1 MLNQGIIIA
10 IDGWSSC
17 GKSTLAKALAK
28 KLSYAYIDTGAMYR
42 ACTYY
47 FIQHQIDLKD
57 EDAIQAALKNIQITF
72 KSIEGLNTTF
82 LNDVNVEQEI
92 RSMDVSNLVSPV
104 AELSVVRKFLVEQQQ
119 AMGQQKSVVLD
130 GRDIGTVVFPN
141 AELKIFLTAEPEV
154 RAERRFEELKQ
165 KGIQITLAEVIANL
179 QERDHIDSTRADSP
193 LKQAEDAHLIDNT
206 YMDLDTSI
214 NKVLELMDRTQK

>member
-1 MLNQGIIIA
+1 MLNKGIIIA

-28 KLSYAYIDTGAMYR
+28 KLNYAYIDTGAMYR
-42 ACTYY
+42 ACTYF

-57 EDAIQAALKNIQITF
+57 EDAVEASLKNIQINF
-72 KSIEGLNTTF
+72 KSIEGINNTF
-82 LNDVNVEQEI
+82 LNGKNVEQEI
-92 RSMDVSNLVSPV
+92 RSMEVSNLVSPV
-104 AELSVVRKFLVEQQQ
+104 AELSVVRKFLVKQQQ

-154 RAERRFEELKQ
+154 RAKRRFEELRQ
-165 KGIQITLAEVIANL
+165 KGIEITLSEVITNL

-206 YMDLDTSI
+206 YMDLEISI
-214 NKVLELMDRTQK
+214 NTVLELMGHRQN

>member
-57 EDAIQAALKNIQITF
+57 EDAVLAALKNIQITF

-119 AMGQQKSVVLD
+119 AMGQQKSVILD

-154 RAERRFEELKQ
+154 RAARRFEELKQ
-165 KGIQITLAEVIANL
+165 KGIEITLAEVIANL

-214 NKVLELMDRTQK
+214 KKVLELMDRTQK

>member
-1 MLNQGIIIA
+1 MLNKGIIIA

-28 KLSYAYIDTGAMYR
+28 KLNYAYIDTGAMYR
-42 ACTYY
+42 ACTYF
-47 FIQHQIDLKD
+47 FIKHQIDIKD
-57 EDAIQAALKNIQITF
+57 EDAVEAALKNIQINF
-72 KSIEGLNTTF
+72 KSIEGINTTF
-82 LNDVNVEQEI
+82 LNGKNVEQEI
-92 RSMDVSNLVSPV
+92 RSMEVSNLVSPV
-104 AELSVVRKFLVEQQQ
+104 AELSVVRKFLVKQQQ

-154 RAERRFEELKQ
+154 RAKRRFEELKE
-165 KGIQITLAEVIANL
+165 KGIEITLSEVITNL

-206 YMDLDTSI
+206 YMDLETSI
-214 NKVLELMDRTQK
+214 HTVLELMGHNQN

>member
-57 EDAIQAALKNIQITF
+57 EDAVLAALKNIQITF

-104 AELSVVRKFLVEQQQ
+104 AELSVVRKFLVGQQQ
-119 AMGQQKSVVLD
+119 AMGQQKSVILD

-154 RAERRFEELKQ
+154 RAARRFEELKQ
-165 KGIQITLAEVIANL
+165 KGIEITLAEVIANL

-214 NKVLELMDRTQK
+214 KKVLELMDRTQK

>member
-57 EDAIQAALKNIQITF
+57 EDAVQAALKNIQITF
-72 KSIEGLNTTF
+72 KSIEGYNTTF
-82 LNDVNVEQEI
+82 LNGVNVEQEI

-193 LKQAEDAHLIDNT
+193 LKQAEDAYLIDNT

>member
-57 EDAIQAALKNIQITF
+57 EDAVQAALKNIQITF

-92 RSMDVSNLVSPV
+92 RSMNVSNLVSPV

-214 NKVLELMDRTQK
+214 NKVLELMDSNQK

>member
-1 MLNQGIIIA
+1 MLNKGIIIA

-28 KLSYAYIDTGAMYR
+28 KLNYAYIDTGAMYR
-42 ACTYY
+42 ACTYF
-47 FIQHQIDLKD
+47 FIKHQIDLKD
-57 EDAIQAALKNIQITF
+57 EDAVEAALKNIQINF
-72 KSIEGLNTTF
+72 KSIEGINTTF
-82 LNDVNVEQEI
+82 LNGKNVEQEI
-92 RSMDVSNLVSPV
+92 RSMEVSNLVSPV
-104 AELSVVRKFLVEQQQ
+104 AELSVVRKFLVKQQQ

-154 RAERRFEELKQ
+154 RAKRRFEELKE
-165 KGIQITLAEVIANL
+165 KGIEITLSEVITNL

-206 YMDLDTSI
+206 YMDLETSI
-214 NKVLELMDRTQK
+214 NTVLELMGHSQN

>member
-1 MLNQGIIIA
+1 MLNKGIIIA

-28 KLSYAYIDTGAMYR
+28 KLNYAYIDTGAMYR
-42 ACTYY
+42 ACTYF
-47 FIQHQIDLKD
+47 FIKHQIDLKD
-57 EDAIQAALKNIQITF
+57 EDAVEAALKNIQINF
-72 KSIEGLNTTF
+72 KSIEGINTTF
-82 LNDVNVEQEI
+82 LNGKNVEQEI
-92 RSMDVSNLVSPV
+92 RSMEVSNLVSPV
-104 AELSVVRKFLVEQQQ
+104 AELSVVRKFLVKQQQ

-154 RAERRFEELKQ
+154 RAKRRFEELKE
-165 KGIQITLAEVIANL
+165 KGIEITLSEVITNL

-193 LKQAEDAHLIDNT
+193 LKQAEDALLIDNT
-206 YMDLDTSI
+206 YMDLETSI
-214 NKVLELMDRTQK
+214 HTVLELMGHSQN

>member
-57 EDAIQAALKNIQITF
+57 EDAVLAALKNIQITF

-82 LNDVNVEQEI
+82 LNGVNVEQEI

-119 AMGQQKSVVLD
+119 AMGQQKSVILD

-154 RAERRFEELKQ
+154 RAARRFEELKQ
-165 KGIQITLAEVIANL
+165 KGIEITLAEVIANL

-214 NKVLELMDRTQK
+214 KKVLELMDRTQK

>member
-57 EDAIQAALKNIQITF
+57 EDAVLAALKNIQITF

-82 LNDVNVEQEI
+82 LNGKNVEQEI
-92 RSMDVSNLVSPV
+92 RSMAVSNLVSPV

-214 NKVLELMDRTQK
+214 NKVLELMDSNQK

>member
-57 EDAIQAALKNIQITF
+57 EDAVLAALKNIQITF

-119 AMGQQKSVVLD
+119 AMGQQKSVILD

-154 RAERRFEELKQ
+154 RAARRFEELKQ
-165 KGIQITLAEVIANL
+165 KGIEITLAEVITNL
-179 QERDHIDSTRADSP
+179 QERDHIDSTRVDSP

-214 NKVLELMDRTQK
+214 KKVLELMDRTQK

>member
-57 EDAIQAALKNIQITF
+57 EDAVLAALKNIQITF

-82 LNDVNVEQEI
+82 LNEVNVEQEI

-119 AMGQQKSVVLD
+119 AMGQQKSVILD

-154 RAERRFEELKQ
+154 RAARRFEELKQ
-165 KGIQITLAEVIANL
+165 KGIEITLAEVITNL

-214 NKVLELMDRTQK
+214 KKVLELMDRTQK

>member
-1 MLNQGIIIA
+1 MLNKGIIIA

-28 KLSYAYIDTGAMYR
+28 KLNYAYIDTGAMYR
-42 ACTYY
+42 ACTYF
-47 FIQHQIDLKD
+47 FIQHQIDLKN
-57 EDAIQAALKNIQITF
+57 EDAVEAALKNIQINF
-72 KSIEGLNTTF
+72 KSIEGINTTF
-82 LNDVNVEQEI
+82 LNGKNVEQEI
-92 RSMDVSNLVSPV
+92 RSMEVSNLVSPV
-104 AELSVVRKFLVEQQQ
+104 AELSVVRKFLVKQQQ

-154 RAERRFEELKQ
+154 RAKRRFEELKE
-165 KGIQITLAEVIANL
+165 KGIEITLSEVITNL

-206 YMDLDTSI
+206 YMDLETSI
-214 NKVLELMDRTQK
+214 HTVLELMGHNQN

>member
-57 EDAIQAALKNIQITF
+57 EDAVQAALKNIQITF

-82 LNDVNVEQEI
+82 LNGKNVEQEI

-214 NKVLELMDRTQK
+214 NKVLELMDSNQK

>member
-1 MLNQGIIIA
+1 MLNKGIIIA

-28 KLSYAYIDTGAMYR
+28 KLNYAYIDTGAMYR
-42 ACTYY
+42 ACTYF
-47 FIQHQIDLKD
+47 FIQHQIDLKN
-57 EDAIQAALKNIQITF
+57 EDAVGAALKNIQINF
-72 KSIEGLNTTF
+72 KSIEGINTTF
-82 LNDVNVEQEI
+82 LNSKNVEQEI
-92 RSMDVSNLVSPV
+92 RSMEVSNLVSPV
-104 AELSVVRKFLVEQQQ
+104 AELSVVRKFLVKQQQ

-154 RAERRFEELKQ
+154 RAKRRFEELKE
-165 KGIQITLAEVIANL
+165 KGIEITLSEVITNL

-206 YMDLDTSI
+206 YMDLETSI
-214 NKVLELMDRTQK
+214 NTVLELMGHSQN

>member
-57 EDAIQAALKNIQITF
+57 EDAVQAALKNIQITF

>member
-57 EDAIQAALKNIQITF
+57 EDAVLAALKNIQITF

-119 AMGQQKSVVLD
+119 AMGQQKSVILD

-154 RAERRFEELKQ
+154 RAARRFEELKQ
-165 KGIQITLAEVIANL
+165 KGIEITLAEVITNL

-214 NKVLELMDRTQK
+214 KKVLELMDRTQK

>member
-57 EDAIQAALKNIQITF
+57 EDAVQAALKNIQITF

-214 NKVLELMDRTQK
+214 NKVLELMDSNQK

>member
-1 MLNQGIIIA
+1 
-10 IDGWSSC
+10 
-17 GKSTLAKALAK
+17 
-28 KLSYAYIDTGAMYR
+28 
-42 ACTYY
+42 
-47 FIQHQIDLKD
+47 
-57 EDAIQAALKNIQITF
+57 
-72 KSIEGLNTTF
+72 
-82 LNDVNVEQEI
+82 
-92 RSMDVSNLVSPV
+92 MDVSNLVSPV

-214 NKVLELMDRTQK
+214 NKVLELMDSNQK

>member
-57 EDAIQAALKNIQITF
+57 EDAVQAALKNIQITF

-119 AMGQQKSVVLD
+119 AMGQKKSVVLD

>member
-1 MLNQGIIIA
+1 MLNKGIIIA

-17 GKSTLAKALAK
+17 GKSTLAKAIAK
-28 KLSYAYIDTGAMYR
+28 KLNYAYIDTGAMYR
-42 ACTYY
+42 ACTY
-47 FIQHQIDLKD
+47 FFLQQQIDLKD
-57 EDAIQAALKNIQITF
+57 EEAVEAALKNIQITF
-72 KSIEGLNTTF
+72 KSIDGINTTF
-82 LNDVNVEQEI
+82 LNGKNVEQEI
-92 RSMDVSNLVSPV
+92 RSMEVSNLVSPV

-154 RAERRFEELKQ
+154 RAKRRFEELKQ
-165 KGIQITLAEVIANL
+165 KGIEITLSEVIGNL

-206 YMDLDTSI
+206 YMDLETSI
-214 NKVLELMDRTQK
+214 NRVLELMDQNQN

>member
-57 EDAIQAALKNIQITF
+57 EDAVQAALKNIQITF
-72 KSIEGLNTTF
+72 KAIEGLNTTF
-82 LNDVNVEQEI
+82 LNGKNVEQEI
-92 RSMDVSNLVSPV
+92 RSMAVSNLVSPV

-214 NKVLELMDRTQK
+214 NKVLELMDSNQK